1 MTNKK
6 IGLLQLASLTFFLG
20 ISSFPL
26 FIEKIIKISKS
37 DTIISIII
45 GSILVLI
52 SFKGILELRKKIK
65 PKSNYLKIIISI
77 LLSLIFIYLLL
88 ETTNFIK
95 TSYLSSGNFYSI
107 LILLLLMCLTTSL
120 QSYKEI
126 SSLSLILIFIF
137 VPLFIINIIGSSKSL
152 DLTYLKVLFSTNN
165 LDIIKGSVLFFIYE
179 IIPIS
184 LLLFIPYNE
193 IDGRKKQDRYLYLAL
208 IISLLIIIIDYLLL
222 YFSSSINVLTSYSY
236 PFMLTINSLSS
247 TFILG
252 RLSYLISFYLLF
264 SSVIT
269 LSLII
274 CIIKQLVLNKYILKT
289 QD

>member
-208 IISLLIIIIDYLLL
+208 IISLLIII
-222 YFSSSINVLTSYSY
+222 F
-236 PFMLTINSLSS
+236 
-247 TFILG
+247 
-252 RLSYLISFYLLF
+252 
-264 SSVIT
+264 
-269 LSLII
+269 
-274 CIIKQLVLNKYILKT
+274 
-289 QD
+289 

>member
-20 ISSFPL
+20 TSSFPL
-26 FIEKIIKISKS
+26 FVEKIIKISKS

-52 SFKGILELRKKIK
+52 TFKGILELRKKIK
-65 PKSNYLKIIISI
+65 PKSNYLKVIISI
-77 LLSLIFIYLLL
+77 LLSFIFIYLLL

-137 VPLFIINIIGSSKSL
+137 IPLFIINIIGSSKSL
-152 DLTYLKVLFSTNN
+152 DLTYLRVLFSTNN
-165 LDIIKGSVLFFIYE
+165 TDIIKGSISFFIYE

-184 LLLFIPYNE
+184 LILFIPYNE
-193 IDGRKKQDRYLYLAL
+193 IDNRKKQDRYLYLAL
-208 IISLLIIIIDYLLL
+208 IISLLVIIIDYLLL
-222 YFSSSINVLTSYSY
+222 YFSSSINVLTSYNY

-264 SSVIT
+264 SSIIT

>member
-77 LLSLIFIYLLL
+77 LLSFIFIYLLL

-193 IDGRKKQDRYLYLAL
+193 IDGRKKQDIYLYLAL

-264 SSVIT
+264 SSIIT

>member
-20 ISSFPL
+20 TSSFPL

-52 SFKGILELRKKIK
+52 TFKDILELRKKIK
-65 PKSNYLKIIISI
+65 PKSNYLKVIISI
-77 LLSLIFIYLLL
+77 LLSFIFIYLLL

-264 SSVIT
+264 SSIIT

>member
-6 IGLLQLASLTFFLG
+6 IGLLHLASLTFFLS

-37 DTIISIII
+37 DTIISIIL
-45 GSILVLI
+45 GSLLTLIIFKVIL
-52 SFKGILELRKKIK
+52 SLRKKVK
-65 PKSNYLKIIISI
+65 PKNKYLKIFISI
-77 LLSLIFIYLLL
+77 LLSIIFIYLLL

-95 TSYLSSGNFYSI
+95 DTYLSSGNFYSI
-107 LILLLLMCLTTSL
+107 LILLLLMCLVISL
-120 QSYKEI
+120 REFRELT
-126 SSLSLILIFIF
+126 SLSLILLFIFI
-137 VPLFIINIIGSSKSL
+137 PLFIINIIGSSFSI
-152 DLTYLKVLFSTNN
+152 DLTYLKVPFTSSITN
-165 LDIIKGSVLFFIYE
+165 IINGGLLFFIYE
-179 IIPIS
+179 IIPLS
-184 LLLFIPYNE
+184 LLLFIPYKE
-193 IDGRKKQDRYLYLAL
+193 IDALKKQDKYLYLA
-208 IISLLIIIIDYLLL
+208 IISGIIVIIIDYLLL
-222 YFSSSINVLTSYSY
+222 YFSSSINVLTSYNY

-264 SSVIT
+264 SQLIT

-274 CIIKQLVLNKYILKT
+274 CVIKQLSLSKYIPMT

>member
-20 ISSFPL
+20 TSSFPL
-26 FIEKIIKISKS
+26 FVEKIIKISKS

-52 SFKGILELRKKIK
+52 TFKGILELRKKIK
-65 PKSNYLKIIISI
+65 PKSNYLKVIISI
-77 LLSLIFIYLLL
+77 LLSFIFIYLLL

-137 VPLFIINIIGSSKSL
+137 IPLFIINIIGSSKSL
-152 DLTYLKVLFSTNN
+152 DLTYLRVLFSTNN
-165 LDIIKGSVLFFIYE
+165 IDIIKGSISFFIYE

-184 LLLFIPYNE
+184 LILFIPYNE
-193 IDGRKKQDRYLYLAL
+193 IDNRKKQDRYLYLAL
-208 IISLLIIIIDYLLL
+208 IISLLVIIIDYLLL
-222 YFSSSINVLTSYSY
+222 YFSSSINVLTSYNY

-264 SSVIT
+264 SSIIT